1 MEASAARLDVSK
13 LDRGEMVAMA
23 GGLLLAISVFLPWY
37 GTDSANREFSLIDGA
52 SGSLS
57 CWDVHSILRWLL
69 LAAAA
74 APFILSWIIVRQ
86 HQLSWPRGQMT
97 MVVAV
102 AAFGLIAY
110 NGVIDRPGD
119 VGISLKWGW
128 FVALLGSILMLVGSV
143 WRQSETE
150 IKRKP
155 PGTI

>member
-13 LDRGEMVAMA
+13 LDRGEWIAAV
-23 GGLLLAISVFLPWY
+23 GGLLLAVSVFLPWY
-37 GTDSANREFSLIDGA
+37 STESGNENSTIDGA
-52 SGSLS
+52 TGTLS
-57 CWDVHSILRWLL
+57 CWDAHSILRWLL

-74 APFILSWIIVRQ
+74 APFILAWIIVRQ

-110 NGVIDRPGD
+110 NGLIDRPGD
-119 VGISLKWGW
+119 VAISLKWGW
-128 FVALLGSILMLVGSV
+128 LVALLGTILMLVGSV